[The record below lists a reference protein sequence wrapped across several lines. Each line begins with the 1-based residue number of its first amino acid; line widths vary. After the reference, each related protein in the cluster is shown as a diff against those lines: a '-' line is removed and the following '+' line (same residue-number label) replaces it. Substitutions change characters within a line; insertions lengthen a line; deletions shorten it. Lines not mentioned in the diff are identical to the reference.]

1 MVRQPTSRAFRLRS
15 QVLST
20 LLLWVAALTA
30 VWVPAGC
37 SLVQQTAAPRPE
49 GSRPRGL
56 PADVAISILP
66 PEAGAPY
73 LKVNVIDAAGAPV
86 TDAQVSLEGNM
97 NHAGMAPVV
106 SDPVFDD
113 ADGAAD
119 GVYQV
124 PFEFTMLGDWIITV
138 SVETADGKAAG
149 AEVDVSVREAGAQL
163 AGVAEGAA
171 AGGLQISDVRARPVP
186 MPGGNTAIFLTI
198 TNAGAEA
205 DRLVNALSD
214 AAEIVELHETVKEG
228 DVMRMVHMP
237 EGFEIPTGGSI
248 ELKPGGKHVM
258 LMGVTAPMAVGD
270 EVQIELVFEKSEP
283 VTLTVPVVE
292 MSTNMP

>member
-1 MVRQPTSRAFRLRS
+1 MVRQPTSPAFWLPSRF
-15 QVLST
+15 LST
-20 LLLWVAALTA
+20 IPLLTA
-30 VWVPAGC
+30 VLVAVFVLAGC
-37 SLVQQTAAPRPE
+37 SMVQQATAPVE
-49 GSRPRGL
+49 
-56 PADVAISILP
+56 PANVAISLLP
-66 PEAGAPY
+66 PEAGASY
-73 LKVNVIDAAGAPV
+73 LKVSVTDAAGAPV

-97 NHAGMAPVV
+97 NHAGMVPVV
-106 SDPVFDD
+106 SDPVPDD

-149 AEVDVSVREAGAQL
+149 ADIDVAVSESGAQL
-163 AGVAEGAA
+163 AGAEAEGAA
-171 AGGLQISDVRARPVP
+171 AGGLQITDVRARPVP

-198 TNAGAEA
+198 TNAGSEAE
-205 DRLVNALSD
+205 RLVNALSD
-214 AAEIVELHETVKEG
+214 AAEVVELHETVKEG

-237 EGFEIPTGGSI
+237 EGFEIPPGGSI

-270 EVQIELVFEKSEP
+270 EVQVELVFEKSDP

-292 MSTNMP
+292 MSMSMP